1 MNVDWLTSDEGKVV
15 IASASEF
22 SDPLSAVTKLRK
34 LHPALSGELISE
46 AVTQAE
52 LQRTLSS
59 RWAGNYSDLIL
70 TSSGIEQATRPAVAN
85 WRAEWIKSKFG
96 SDVRILDLTC
106 GLGFDSMA
114 LARSGLRVTAVELD
128 PLVAN
133 CAAYN
138 LSPYDV
144 EVICSDGLAVDK
156 SEYDL
161 LFIDP
166 MRRNPNS
173 ARNVTGQQKR
183 ILDPENWSPS
193 WSQICELALST
204 SVICKVAPGIQDQ
217 YLSQWDCV
225 WISENGDLVE
235 AMTFSNG
242 TGRRSAVLIED
253 YDFIAVPSSELPP
266 VKEAGDYLIV
276 PNGAITRA
284 QALATVCDLVN
295 GGLVNEYVGWIHSS
309 DSDRVQKLVR
319 QKPKLADAYE
329 VIARVKADEKA
340 IAQVIRHIPASSITI
355 TTRGMQVDIEK
366 FRKKISNGLDSSA
379 PELVI
384 AMYRDDPGNQALI
397 CRRLG

>member
-1 MNVDWLTSDEGKVV
+1 MNVDWLTSAEGKAV
-15 IASASEF
+15 IASAREF
-22 SDPLSAVTKLRK
+22 SDTLSAVTKLRK
-34 LHPALSGELISE
+34 AHPELSGELISE
-46 AVTQAE
+46 AVTQAG

-70 TSSGIEQATRPAVAN
+70 TSSGIEQATRPDVAN
-85 WRAEWIKSKFG
+85 WRAEWIKSRFG
-96 SDVRILDLTC
+96 PDVRILDLTC
-106 GLGFDSMA
+106 GLGFDAMA
-114 LARSGLRVTAVELD
+114 MARSGLSVTAVELD
-128 PLVAN
+128 PLVAH

-138 LSPYDV
+138 LSPYGV
-144 EVICSDGLAVDK
+144 EVICSDGLAVEK
-156 SEYDL
+156 SDYDL

-166 MRRNPNS
+166 MRRDPNS

-183 ILDPENWSPS
+183 ILDPESWSPS

-235 AMTFSNG
+235 AMTISNG

-253 YDFIAVPSSELPP
+253 DDFIVVPSSELPP

-276 PNGAITRA
+276 PNGAITRG

-319 QKPKLADAYE
+319 QKPKLADVYE
-329 VIARVKADEKA
+329 IIARVKADEKA
-340 IAQVIRHIPASSITI
+340 IAQ
-355 TTRGMQVDIEK
+355 
-366 FRKKISNGLDSSA
+366 
-379 PELVI
+379 
-384 AMYRDDPGNQALI
+384 
-397 CRRLG
+397 